1 MVKHLLQNM
10 GFPSFLVDNAKVTK
24 TFATGLY
31 SGQAVEDRTPHFWQ
45 WILLWEQGVES
56 LLIRG

>member
-1 MVKHLLQNM
+1 MVEHLLQNM

-31 SGQAVEDRTPHFWQ
+31 SGQVVEDRTPHFWQ
-45 WILLWEQGVES
+45 WILL
-56 LLIRG
+56 R